1 MGIHRLKLLKRLFAG
16 TIFSLTAITAH
27 AQLPGEGPRLGEDRT
42 TQAEIESGLM
52 DLYAIRSAGLK
63 MFSTPFNK
71 LDGYGDGPMD
81 PMSPTQPGG
90 RPTLGGNGSFLRVN
104 GLDGQACLECHAIV
118 SNASVPAQLGIGGV
132 GGSVTNAI
140 FQPTLID
147 VNDSMHFGMAAMDG
161 RFINPPFLF
170 GSGGIELLGKEMTV
184 ELQELKHFAS
194 ENPGLMIQLE
204 TKGVDFGEL
213 VFTDGSFDY
222 SGLEGIDQDL
232 VVKPF
237 GRKGEFATVRG
248 FDEAAMMFHFGM
260 QPVEAVG
267 EGVDS
272 DNDGVVDEILIGE
285 MSALVIFNTNLER
298 PQDDS
303 FYRARVST
311 TDVFT
316 SIGCAS
322 CHKPFLH
329 TDSRYLTYSFP
340 EVAED
345 PEANIFYQSDLSEK
359 PAGFRKL
366 KRGGL
371 IVRLFA
377 DLKRHDMGPELAET
391 LDHPLDNLFTTAR
404 LWGVADTSPYMHD
417 GRALTL
423 GEAILMHGGEAAD
436 ARDKYIA
443 LPEQDKAKLL
453 KFLLSLRTPRNPA
466 TDLTGKT
473 VNANAFSGDFRQ

>member
-1 MGIHRLKLLKRLFAG
+1 MGIGRLRIFKQVFAG
-16 TIFSLTAITAH
+16 SIFALTAFSAH
-27 AQLPGEGPRLGEDRT
+27 GQLPGEGPRLGEDRIS
-42 TQAEIESGLM
+42 QAEIESGL
-52 DLYAIRSAGLK
+52 LSLHAIRSAGLK

-81 PMSPTQPGG
+81 PMSPTEPGG

-118 SNASVPAQLGIGGV
+118 SNASVPARLGIGGV

-140 FQPTLID
+140 FQPTIID
-147 VNDSMHFGMAAMDG
+147 VNDSMNFGMAALDG

-170 GSGGIELLGKEMTV
+170 GSGGIELLGKEMTA
-184 ELQELKHFAS
+184 ELQDLKQFAS
-194 ENPGLMIQLE
+194 ENPGLTVQLK

-213 VFTDGSFDY
+213 VFVDGSFDY
-222 SGLEGIDQDL
+222 SGIEGIDQDL

-248 FDEAAMMFHFGM
+248 FDEGAMMFHFGM

-267 EGVDS
+267 EGIDD
-272 DNDGVVDEILIGE
+272 DNDGVVNEIKIGE
-285 MSALVIFNTNLER
+285 MSALVIFNTHLER
-298 PQDDS
+298 PQEDRQFLS
-303 FYRARVST
+303 SLSGARVFSN
-311 TDVFT
+311 
-316 SIGCAS
+316 IGCAS
-322 CHKPFLH
+322 CHKPSLS

-345 PEANIFYQSDLSEK
+345 PEANVFYESDLSQK
-359 PAGFRKL
+359 PVEFSKT
-366 KRGGL
+366 KQGGL

-391 LDHPLDNLFTTAR
+391 FDNPLDAQFTTAR
-404 LWGVADTSPYMHD
+404 LWGVADTAPYMHD

-423 GEAILMHGGEAAD
+423 GEAILMHGGEASS
-436 ARDKYIA
+436 ARDGYIA
-443 LPEQDKAKLL
+443 LPEEHKAALL
-453 KFLLSLRTPRNPA
+453 KYLLSLRTPRNPA
-466 TDLTGKT
+466 VDLTRPD
-473 VNANAFSGDFRQ
+473 ALSREFRQ